1 LIQGVGLT
9 KRFGGLVAVDGVD
22 FEVDKG
28 TILGL
33 VGPNGAGKTTI
44 LNIISGIYRP
54 DKGRVIFNGVDI
66 TGFKPHQ
73 CCRMGIG
80 RTFQITQPFPDL
92 TVFENILI
100 GAIFGRRG
108 REGDMGDARERVLN
122 ILDFVGFTDKR
133 DHPAK
138 TLNVAQLKRLELART
153 LATDPEL
160 LLLDEVTTGLN
171 ERESQEASQLI
182 EKIRHNGMTIIM
194 VEHIMK
200 VIMNLSDSVM
210 VLDHGRKI
218 AEGTPREIASDR
230 EVIKAYLGEKYNF

>member
-1 LIQGVGLT
+1 MIKGIGLT
-9 KRFGGLVAVDGVD
+9 KRFGGLVAVDNVD
-22 FEVDKG
+22 FNVDKG

-33 VGPNGAGKTTI
+33 VGPNGAGKTTL

-54 DKGRVIFNGVDI
+54 DRGRVIFKGIDV
-66 TGFKPHQ
+66 TGFKPHRF
-73 CCRMGIG
+73 CKMGIG
-80 RTFQITQPFPDL
+80 RTFQIVQPFPDL
-92 TVFENILI
+92 TVFENTLI
-100 GAIFGRRG
+100 GAIFGRQG
-108 REGDMGDARERVLN
+108 KGGDMADAREKALE
-122 ILDFVGFTDKR
+122 ILEFVGFLDRK
-133 DHPAK
+133 DHLAR

-153 LATDPEL
+153 LATEPEL

-171 ERESQEASQLI
+171 EKESQEAARLI
-182 EKIRHNGMTIIM
+182 EKIRDEGVTIIM

-200 VIMNLSDSVM
+200 VIMNLSDSVI